1 MARILP
7 LLVVDDI
14 AQSMDYYEKTL
25 GFKKTMSMPGEGGEI
40 MHGEVQITDDIT
52 LMFSPGRMQ
61 AQTDAVGRLLD
72 EKLSQAGAAK
82 GAAKGAGVV
91 LYFDLGGQDIDKY
104 YDDVKRAGAKV
115 IEEIK
120 DQFWGDRN
128 FTIEDKDGYLLTF
141 SKHVRDVDFSQ
152 MQPSQQS

>member
-25 GFKKTMSMPGEGGEI
+25 GFKKTMSMPNESGELV
-40 MHGEVQITDDIT
+40 HGEVQITDDIT

-61 AQTDAVGRLLD
+61 AQAPDAVGRVLD
-72 EKLSQAGAAK
+72 EKLALAGP
-82 GAAKGAGVV
+82 AKGAGVV
-91 LYFDLGGQDIDKY
+91 LYFDLGEQDIDAY
-104 YDDVKRAGAKV
+104 YADVKRGGAKIV
-115 IEEIK
+115 EEIK

-152 MQPSQQS
+152 MQPQQS

>member
-25 GFKKTMSMPGEGGEI
+25 GFKKTMSMPNEGGEI
-40 MHGEVQITDDIT
+40 VHGEVQISDDIT
-52 LMFSPGRMQ
+52 VMFSPGRMQ
-61 AQTDAVGRLLD
+61 APPQDQVGRVLD
-72 EKLSQAGAAK
+72 EKLKKAGQ
-82 GAAKGAGVV
+82 AKGAGVV
-91 LYFDLGGQDIDKY
+91 LYFDLGDQDIDAY
-104 YDDVKRAGAKV
+104 YADVNAAGAKV

-120 DQFWGDRN
+120 DQFWGDRT

-152 MQPSQQS
+152 MRPQQS

>member
-25 GFKKTMSMPGEGGEI
+25 GFKKTMSMPGEGGELV
-40 MHGEVQITDDIT
+40 HGEVQITDDIT
-52 LMFSPGRMQ
+52 LMFSPGRTQ
-61 AQTDAVGRLLD
+61 APPQDAVGRKLD
-72 EKLSQAGAAK
+72 EKLSKA

-91 LYFDLGGQDIDKY
+91 LYFDLGNQDIDAY
-104 YDDVKRAGAKV
+104 YADVKRAGAKV

-141 SKHVRDVDFSQ
+141 SKHVRDVGFSQ
-152 MQPSQQS
+152 IQPQS

>member
-1 MARILP
+1 MARVLP

-25 GFKKTMSMPGEGGEI
+25 GFKKTMSMPGEGGEL

-52 LMFSPGRMQ
+52 LMFSPGRMASPPQ
-61 AQTDAVGRLLD
+61 DTVGRVLD
-72 EKLSQAGAAK
+72 EKLAIAGP
-82 GAAKGAGVV
+82 AKGAGVV
-91 LYFDLGGQDIDKY
+91 LYFDLGDQDIDKY
-104 YDDVKRAGAKV
+104 YEDVKRAGAKV

-152 MQPSQQS
+152 MQQSQQS